1 MRSVEYW
8 QRRRRHE
15 GFVPALMSNYLL
27 AIQAGGASGLPLM
40 GMMALMFAVVY
51 FLLIMPQQR
60 RQKKWQQMLG
70 ELKTGDKVVTSG
82 GLRGTIIALKDD
94 YVHLRVP
101 PDNLRVEV
109 SRASI
114 VSVTTQDE
122 PAKLAPQK

>member
-1 MRSVEYW
+1 
-8 QRRRRHE
+8 
-15 GFVPALMSNYLL
+15 MSTGLLL
-27 AIQAGGASGLPLM
+27 AAQTQGGGGGLPLM
-40 GMMALMFAVVY
+40 GMMALMFAVIY

-60 RQKKWQQMLG
+60 RQKKWQRMLG

-94 YVHLRVP
+94 YLHLRVP

-114 VSVTTQDE
+114 VSVTTQEE
-122 PAKLAPQK
+122 PAKQ